1 MLRLSTSFSKKVP
14 VEGQE
19 FSSQSY
25 HASVELE
32 LSDALQ
38 PAEIRTRIHD
48 TFAVVRDAVEAE
60 LNGKAS
66 ADTDTPAEGTGQGKS
81 NGGGNGN
88 GKKISN
94 AQAKFALDLARKNGI
109 SLNELD
115 QMIRDEYGVPG
126 LYDLTG
132 GKGGQ
137 ASELI
142 DRLQAK
148 KAA

>member
-48 TFAVVRDAVEAE
+48 TFAVVRDAVVGEQRRAGQLASSPAVVPSAIWSRAEAKRVR
-60 LNGKAS
+60 GS
-66 ADTDTPAEGTGQGKS
+66 S
-81 NGGGNGN
+81 
-88 GKKISN
+88 
-94 AQAKFALDLARKNGI
+94 
-109 SLNELD
+109 
-115 QMIRDEYGVPG
+115 PG
-126 LYDLTG
+126 
-132 GKGGQ
+132 
-137 ASELI
+137 
-142 DRLQAK
+142 
-148 KAA
+148 